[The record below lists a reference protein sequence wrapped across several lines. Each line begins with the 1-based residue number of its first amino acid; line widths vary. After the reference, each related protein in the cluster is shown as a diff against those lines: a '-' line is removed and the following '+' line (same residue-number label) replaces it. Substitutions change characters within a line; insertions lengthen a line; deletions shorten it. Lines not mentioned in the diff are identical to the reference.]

1 MDTLDGP
8 GRHRGT
14 SCPLSAHPRQIH
26 IEVLAHFEV
35 TPRPAGGIVQALQ
48 TSGAPESYGP
58 SRRRAA
64 SSRQST
70 YRKKRDR

>member
-8 GRHRGT
+8 GRHRGM
-14 SCPLSAHPRQIH
+14 SCPLTAHSRQIQ

-35 TPRPAGGIVQALQ
+35 TPRPGGGIVQALQ
-48 TSGAPESYGP
+48 IAGAPESYGP

-64 SSRQST
+64 SSREST